1 MLKEEVGEVLQQES
15 ISDQSI
21 AARLQ
26 YGYAPFTLF
35 NTLFD
40 IAIKDMQYEYVNLDE
55 LSTEAQY
62 IEPDIALKNS
72 FLFRMVDTIDTTAE
86 INISKRL
93 LPKKVQ
99 LDAENYI
106 NKFCNKHFKY
116 RKMQLDCE
124 YILKAISS
132 ELCIFADSNN
142 IQTNLLYDSTIN
154 LRSITKQK
162 SSSICNE
169 ITALKRIKELFV
181 FIFKNINNMLYE
193 LECIAYKLRN
203 KPIVNNITTDIDL

>member
-1 MLKEEVGEVLQQES
+1 
-15 ISDQSI
+15 
-21 AARLQ
+21 
-26 YGYAPFTLF
+26 
-35 NTLFD
+35 
-40 IAIKDMQYEYVNLDE
+40 
-55 LSTEAQY
+55 
-62 IEPDIALKNS
+62 
-72 FLFRMVDTIDTTAE
+72 
-86 INISKRL
+86 
-93 LPKKVQ
+93 
-99 LDAENYI
+99 
-106 NKFCNKHFKY
+106 
-116 RKMQLDCE
+116 MQLDCE
-124 YILKAISS
+124 YILKAVSS

-169 ITALKRIKELFV
+169 IAALKRIKELFV